1 MCLEKEFSDCKRASN
16 PSVRT
21 NLRFILY
28 VESKMLFKPIPDRS
42 KDITSINTLEFLLCK
57 QTHMIFSHTAWG
69 LVLCVNIDDCK
80 SKHHFEL
87 AKLFI
92 ISFCNEAENAL
103 YIFYI

>member
-1 MCLEKEFSDCKRASN
+1 MRLEKEFSDCKRASKS
-16 PSVRT
+16 SVRT
-21 NLRFILY
+21 NLRVILY

-42 KDITSINTLEFLLCK
+42 KDIASINVMEFLLRK
-57 QTHMIFSHTAWG
+57 QAHMIFSHTAWG

-92 ISFCNEAENAL
+92 ISFYNEAENSL
-103 YIFYI
+103 